1 MSRRIMNFCENHG
14 HLQLARPSTNSPC
27 RLQLDSSLT
36 KTMTYLGFR
45 LSLFAQRKDQNNRTP
60 GMRARSTQ
68 LLLFPFRRTCS
79 RTSIHMQWLGF
90 AIRLALLL
98 AIDRSNAWTALRRP
112 LAGRSRSLNHP
123 DRTTLRLPIALRYL
137 PPNRCRGAKQYFS
150 CLLTIPY
157 FAVRCKSAEQSFQ
170 QRIVAPGL

>member
-1 MSRRIMNFCENHG
+1 MSSRIMIFCEDHG
-14 HLQLARPSTNSPC
+14 LSQLAKPAIHPPQIQPER
-27 RLQLDSSLT
+27 
-36 KTMTYLGFR
+36 R
-45 LSLFAQRKDQNNRTP
+45 LSYLFTQRKDQKIQTP
-60 GMRARSTQ
+60 GTRARSTQ
-68 LLLFPFRRTCS
+68 LLCLRSGTLAPELPFLCS
-79 RTSIHMQWLGF
+79 GLGLVSGRPCF
-90 AIRLALLL
+90 Q

-123 DRTTLRLPIALRYL
+123 DRTTLRLSTALRYL